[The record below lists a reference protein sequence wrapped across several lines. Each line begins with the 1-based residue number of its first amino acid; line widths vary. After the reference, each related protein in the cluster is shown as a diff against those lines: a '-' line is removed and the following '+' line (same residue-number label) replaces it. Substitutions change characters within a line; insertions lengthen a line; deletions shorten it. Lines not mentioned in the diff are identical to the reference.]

1 MLNLWLFLL
10 YLKDGSR
17 RFMAPLR
24 VRTDGDVPR
33 DDGENH
39 KSMGADLY
47 KCCWGRF
54 FGDKSSPWGRLM
66 G

>member
-1 MLNLWLFLL
+1 MREVE
-10 YLKDGSR
+10 DAGSVVIFVSG

-24 VRTDGDVPR
+24 VRTDGDVQR
-33 DDGENH
+33 DDGGNH
-39 KSMGADLY
+39 MSMGAELY

-54 FGDKSSPWGRLM
+54 FGDKSSTWGRLM